1 MPESKKILELIFEAV
16 GELNERLPEKE
27 WLEKSKDTPLTGKS
41 AKLDSLKL
49 VSLIVATEQKVQ
61 EEFNA
66 TVTIANERILDQKE
80 SPLRTIETLADF
92 ISMLVQE
99 SATT

>member
-1 MPESKKILELIFEAV
+1 MPDSKKILELIFQV
-16 GELNERLPEKE
+16 VDELNERLPEE
-27 WLEKSKDTPLTGKS
+27 ERLEKSNETPLTGES
-41 AKLDSLKL
+41 TKLDSLKL

-61 EEFNA
+61 EEFNT
-66 TVTIANERILDQKE
+66 TVTIANERMLDQKE
-80 SPLRTIETLADF
+80 SPLRTIETLADY

>member
-1 MPESKKILELIFEAV
+1 MPDRKKILELIFQV
-16 GELNERLPEKE
+16 VDELNARSPKEE
-27 WLEKSKDTPLTGKS
+27 WLDKSTDTPLTGNL

-66 TVTIANERILDQKE
+66 IITIASERALAQKE
-80 SPLRTIETLADF
+80 NPFRTVETLADY
-92 ISMLVQE
+92 ILMLVKE
-99 SATT
+99 NAKA